1 MTDYDELR
9 LDELAA
15 ISEFAHQL
23 CDQHWDHPSLC
34 DGWRVRDVISHM
46 CVGYT
51 TPLPAMVAKLA
62 RYRFDV
68 PKASKNESIA
78 FANVRGSAE
87 LLEVFDRIHRERIRK
102 GISRFIKPQEGLVD
116 HFVHHQDMRRPLG
129 LPRPMPRD
137 RLGAALEAAPSLA
150 GFVERAVA
158 VKAYASSLPTSTGR
172 MGADRRCAVPG
183 KPSCSPS
190 PDARSPWASLPA
202 TVWSRSRRSLPH
214 ELRPSGCIVLC
225 SRVRSGSHTMLSS
238 NHVDDLILG
247 GKSCGCG

>member
-1 MTDYDELR
+1 MTDYDDLR

-23 CDQHWDHPSLC
+23 SDEQWDHPSLC

-68 PKASKNESIA
+68 PTASKDESIA
-78 FANVRGSAE
+78 FANGRGSAE

-137 RLGAALEAAPSLA
+137 RLGAALDAAPSLA
-150 GFVERAVA
+150 GFVGARRRGEGLRFVA
-158 VKAYASSLPTSTGR
+158 TDIDWSHGNGPEVRGTGEAILLALTGRPVALGELTGDGVEPFSSLV
-172 MGADRRCAVPG
+172 AA
-183 KPSCSPS
+183 
-190 PDARSPWASLPA
+190 
-202 TVWSRSRRSLPH
+202 
-214 ELRPSGCIVLC
+214 
-225 SRVRSGSHTMLSS
+225 
-238 NHVDDLILG
+238 
-247 GKSCGCG
+247 